1 MPVIEAQFRSV
12 VTSFHVAGRA
22 KSVHIGGGIFLLRA
36 LVEGKFLQHG
46 CWLENESELFGR
58 VKLKCSIVILRKVE
72 KSIQHQKTQALLIIA
87 GS

>member
-1 MPVIEAQFRSV
+1 MPVIEAQFQSV

-22 KSVHIGGGIFLLRA
+22 KSVHTGGGIFLLGA

-58 VKLKCSIVILRKVE
+58 VEPKCSIVILRKLE
-72 KSIQHQKTQALLIIA
+72 KRIQHQKTQAPLMIA